1 LGAAWRVADNAIRG
15 RARGRFDRKPEDAM
29 SSADAD
35 RWEARY
41 RAGDAAYAA
50 QPSTFV
56 LDWLPHLPLGR
67 ALDVACGLGATAIA
81 LAKAGFE
88 VTAIDI
94 APTALARARAEADRR
109 GVGVD
114 WQCADL
120 ADLRLPTA
128 RYDLIINI
136 HFVNRDLVAQF
147 ADALRPGGHVLF
159 EQHLRWPTP
168 VAGPGSDH
176 FRLRPGELRHLLWQ
190 LDLVHYMERLLAQ
203 GDVGKPHALARAIAR
218 KRS

>member
-1 LGAAWRVADNAIRG
+1 MSQSDAA
-15 RARGRFDRKPEDAM
+15 
-29 SSADAD
+29 

-41 RAGDAAYAA
+41 QAGSANYAA
-50 QPSTFV
+50 QPSAFV
-56 LDWLPHLPLGR
+56 LDWLPRLPHGR

-81 LAKAGFE
+81 LAEAGFE
-88 VTAIDI
+88 VTAVDI
-94 APTALARARAEADRR
+94 APTALARAREQAARL
-109 GVGVD
+109 GVSVD
-114 WQCADL
+114 WQCADVS
-120 ADLRLPTA
+120 DLRLPMA
-128 RYDLIINI
+128 HYDLIVNI

-190 LDLVHYMERLLAQ
+190 LDFLHYEEGLFRAVSGEQL
-203 GDVGKPHALARAIAR
+203 ALARAVAR
-218 KRS
+218 KTI

>member
-1 LGAAWRVADNAIRG
+1 
-15 RARGRFDRKPEDAM
+15 M
-29 SSADAD
+29 STADAD

-41 RAGDAAYAA
+41 RAGSATYAA
-50 QPSTFV
+50 QPSAFV
-56 LDWLPHLPLGR
+56 LEWLPRLPRGC

-81 LAKAGFE
+81 LAEAGFE
-88 VTAIDI
+88 TTAIDI

-109 GVGVD
+109 GVTVE
-114 WQCADL
+114 WQHADL
-120 ADLRLPTA
+120 ADLRLPA
-128 RYDLIINI
+128 AQYDLIVNV

-190 LDLVHYMERLLAQ
+190 LDVVQYREGLVEEAG
-203 GDVGKPHALARAIAR
+203 GDRFALARAVAR
-218 KRS
+218 RTR

>member
-1 LGAAWRVADNAIRG
+1 
-15 RARGRFDRKPEDAM
+15 M
-29 SSADAD
+29 SAADAD

-41 RAGDAAYAA
+41 RAGNAAYAA
-50 QPSTFV
+50 QPSAFV
-56 LDWLPHLPLGR
+56 LDWLPQLPRGR

-94 APTALARARAEADRR
+94 APTALACAKAEAERH
-109 GVGVD
+109 GVTVD

-120 ADLRLPTA
+120 ADLRLPAA
-128 RYDLIINI
+128 RYNLIVNI
-136 HFVNRDLVAQF
+136 RFVNRDLVAQF
-147 ADALRPGGHVLF
+147 ADALRPGGYVLF

-176 FRLRPGELRHLLWQ
+176 FRLRPGELRQLLWQ
-190 LDLVHYMERLLAQ
+190 FDVVQYAEGVFPTE
-203 GDVGKPHALARAIAR
+203 GDRPFALARAVAR
-218 KRS
+218 RPD

>member
-1 LGAAWRVADNAIRG
+1 
-15 RARGRFDRKPEDAM
+15 M
-29 SSADAD
+29 SAADAD

-56 LDWLPHLPLGR
+56 LDWLPHLPRGR

-81 LAKAGFE
+81 LAQAGFD

-94 APTALARARAEADRR
+94 APTALARARAEADRVR
-109 GVGVD
+109 VSVD

-120 ADLRLPTA
+120 ADLRLPVA
-128 RYDLIINI
+128 HYDLIVNI
-136 HFVNRDLVAQF
+136 HFVNRDLIAQF
-147 ADALRPGGHVLF
+147 ADALRPGGYVMF

-190 LDLVHYMERLLAQ
+190 FDHTHYAEGLHAQVGGSPLALGRAVARL
-203 GDVGKPHALARAIAR
+203 GVGQA
-218 KRS
+218 SG

>member
-1 LGAAWRVADNAIRG
+1 
-15 RARGRFDRKPEDAM
+15 M
-29 SSADAD
+29 SAADAD

-50 QPSTFV
+50 QPSAFV
-56 LDWLPHLPLGR
+56 LDWLPHLPRGR

-81 LAKAGFE
+81 MAEAGFE

-94 APTALARARAEADRR
+94 APTALARARAEADHH
-109 GVGVD
+109 GVSVD

-120 ADLRLPTA
+120 ADLRLPTGQ
-128 RYDLIINI
+128 YDLIVNI

-176 FRLRPGELRHLLWQ
+176 FRLRQGELAHLLWE
-190 LDLVHYMERLLAQ
+190 LERFHYAEGLHTQAAGHPL
-203 GDVGKPHALARAIAR
+203 ALARAVAR
-218 KRS
+218 RKGGTGSG

>member
-1 LGAAWRVADNAIRG
+1 
-15 RARGRFDRKPEDAM
+15 M
-29 SSADAD
+29 STADAD

-50 QPSTFV
+50 RPSTFV
-56 LDWLPHLPLGR
+56 LDWLPHLPRGR
-67 ALDVACGLGATAIA
+67 ALDVACGLGATSIA

-94 APTALARARAEADRR
+94 APTALDRARAEADRQ
-109 GVGVD
+109 GVNVD
-114 WQCADL
+114 WQRADL
-120 ADLRLPTA
+120 ADLRLPA
-128 RYDLIINI
+128 DSYDLIVNI

-147 ADALRPGGHVLF
+147 ADALRPQGYVLF

-176 FRLRPGELRHLLWQ
+176 FRLRAGELQHLLWQ
-190 LDLVHYMERLLAQ
+190 FDHTHYSEGLHRQ
-203 GDVGKPHALARAIAR
+203 VGDSPLALARAVGR
-218 KRS
+218 RSTRPADG

>member
-1 LGAAWRVADNAIRG
+1 MSQSDAA
-15 RARGRFDRKPEDAM
+15 
-29 SSADAD
+29 

-41 RAGDAAYAA
+41 QAGTAAYAA
-50 QPSTFV
+50 QPSAFV
-56 LDWLPHLPLGR
+56 LDWLPRLPRGR

-81 LAKAGFE
+81 LAEAGFD

-94 APTALARARAEADRR
+94 APTALARARAEAERR
-109 GVGVD
+109 GVTVD

-120 ADLRLPTA
+120 SDLRLPPA
-128 RYDLIINI
+128 QYDLIVNI
-136 HFVNRDLVAQF
+136 HYVNRDLTAQF
-147 ADALRPGGHVLF
+147 AEALRPGGHVLF

-190 LDLVHYMERLLAQ
+190 LGVVQYEEGLFDGADGARL
-203 GDVGKPHALARAIAR
+203 ALARAGAR
-218 KRS
+218 RHA

>member
-1 LGAAWRVADNAIRG
+1 
-15 RARGRFDRKPEDAM
+15 M
-29 SSADAD
+29 STADAD

-50 QPSTFV
+50 QPSAFV
-56 LDWLPHLPLGR
+56 LDWLPRLPRGR
-67 ALDVACGLGATAIA
+67 ALDVACGLGATAMA
-81 LAKAGFE
+81 LAEAGFE

-94 APTALARARAEADRR
+94 APTALPPAGGEAARR
-109 GVGVD
+109 GLAVD

-120 ADLRLPTA
+120 ADIRLPA
-128 RYDLIINI
+128 AHYDLIVDI
-136 HFVNRDLVAQF
+136 HFLNRDLVAQF
-147 ADALRPGGHVLF
+147 ADALRPGGYVLF

-190 LDLVHYMERLLAQ
+190 LEPVHDEEGLFPADAPGRQ
-203 GDVGKPHALARAIAR
+203 FALARAVAR
-218 KRS
+218 KPA

>member
-1 LGAAWRVADNAIRG
+1 MSQSDAA
-15 RARGRFDRKPEDAM
+15 
-29 SSADAD
+29 

-41 RAGDAAYAA
+41 QAGTAAYAA
-50 QPSTFV
+50 QPSAFV
-56 LDWLPHLPLGR
+56 LDWLPRLPRGR

-81 LAKAGFE
+81 LAEAGFD

-94 APTALARARAEADRR
+94 APTALARAREEAVRHE
-109 GVGVD
+109 VTVD

-120 ADLRLPTA
+120 SDLRLPLA
-128 RYDLIINI
+128 QYDLIVNI
-136 HFVNRDLVAQF
+136 HFVNRDLTAQF

-190 LDLVHYMERLLAQ
+190 LGVVEYEEGVVESAGGERF
-203 GDVGKPHALARAIAR
+203 ALASAVVRR
-218 KRS
+218 TD

>member
-1 LGAAWRVADNAIRG
+1 MSQSDAA
-15 RARGRFDRKPEDAM
+15 
-29 SSADAD
+29 

-41 RAGDAAYAA
+41 QAGSAAYAA
-50 QPSTFV
+50 QPSAFV
-56 LDWLPHLPLGR
+56 LDWLPRLQRGR

-81 LAKAGFE
+81 LAGAGFD

-94 APTALARARAEADRR
+94 AATALARARAQAERR
-109 GVGVD
+109 GVTVD

-120 ADLRLPTA
+120 SGLRLPVDA
-128 RYDLIINI
+128 FDLIVDI

-159 EQHLRWPTP
+159 EQHLRWPQP

-190 LDLVHYMERLLAQ
+190 LDPVHYEEGLFEAPD
-203 GDVGKPHALARAIAR
+203 GGHYALARAVAR
-218 KRS
+218 RAA

>member
-1 LGAAWRVADNAIRG
+1 MSQS
-15 RARGRFDRKPEDAM
+15 DAE
-29 SSADAD
+29 

-41 RAGDAAYAA
+41 QAGTAAYAA
-50 QPSTFV
+50 QPSAFV
-56 LDWLPHLPLGR
+56 LDWLPRLPRGR

-81 LAKAGFE
+81 LAEAGFE

-94 APTALARARAEADRR
+94 APTALARARAEAERR
-109 GVGVD
+109 GVTVD
-114 WQCADL
+114 WQRADL
-120 ADLRLPTA
+120 SDLRLPA
-128 RYDLIINI
+128 AEFDLIVNI

-159 EQHLRWPTP
+159 EQHLRWPQP

-190 LDLVHYMERLLAQ
+190 LDLAHYEEGAFATTD
-203 GDVGKPHALARAIAR
+203 GGHYALARAVAR
-218 KRS
+218 RAT